1 MKSFY
6 QLFVI
11 FLTVIFFL
19 SCADKKERSIA
30 FYHWKADMDISAAEI
45 NYMDSLSVKKL
56 YIRFF
61 DVIFDGEKQKAV
73 PVSQLE
79 YKFFDTGHKMEIVP
93 VVFISNNCIKKL
105 RNLEEVNALAKNMS
119 EKFKSTIVKLD
130 TSAFNVKEIQLD
142 CDWSQETQTKYFRL
156 IEDLK
161 KYMPEIARYSATIR
175 LHQVKYFTN
184 TGVPPVDEGVLMFYN
199 MGDIA
204 ASKEKNSILNLQK
217 AKTYLENFDVYPL
230 KLDVALPLFSWA
242 VQFREDRVVRLI
254 NDLTAADL
262 NVDENFKRIA
272 ENRYLVVK
280 SCYLKG
286 IYVYQ
291 NDQLR
296 LEGIE
301 EKDLEQS
308 MKLLKKAF
316 GSKRFNLIYYH
327 LDDYVLNRFNA
338 DLLKKISN

>member
-1 MKSFY
+1 
-6 QLFVI
+6 
-11 FLTVIFFL
+11 
-19 SCADKKERSIA
+19 
-30 FYHWKADMDISAAEI
+30 
-45 NYMDSLSVKKL
+45 
-56 YIRFF
+56 
-61 DVIFDGEKQKAV
+61 
-73 PVSQLE
+73 
-79 YKFFDTGHKMEIVP
+79 
-93 VVFISNNCIKKL
+93 
-105 RNLEEVNALAKNMS
+105 
-119 EKFKSTIVKLD
+119 
-130 TSAFNVKEIQLD
+130 
-142 CDWSQETQTKYFRL
+142 
-156 IEDLK
+156 
-161 KYMPEIARYSATIR
+161 MPEIARYSATIR

-242 VQFREDRVVRLI
+242 VQFREGRVVRLI